1 MVRKH
6 SKSEAVNRRTDI
18 STSKMGQR
26 RQAMNHNTLH
36 RNLQFE
42 FHESL
47 KKKTGMDGCS
57 QEGYA
62 AISPLVALVVL
73 IHGM

>member
-1 MVRKH
+1 
-6 SKSEAVNRRTDI
+6 
-18 STSKMGQR
+18 MGQR

-42 FHESL
+42 FHESV
-47 KKKTGMDGCS
+47 KKNGMDGCS

-62 AISPLVALVVL
+62 AISPLVAHVVL